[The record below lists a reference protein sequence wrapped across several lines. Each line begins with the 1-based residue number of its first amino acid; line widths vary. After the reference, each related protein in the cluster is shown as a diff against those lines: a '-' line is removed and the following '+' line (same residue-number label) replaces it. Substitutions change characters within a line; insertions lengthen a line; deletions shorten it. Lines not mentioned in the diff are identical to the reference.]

1 MDSILKQ
8 RFPNLAV
15 ITALALSVWSLDGLT
30 STVEAQQF
38 STAQLQQVNSGLFR
52 SSSQDFFEEGE
63 RRLER
68 EIKLLTH
75 RRLTP
80 AEDLLK
86 VPTKSRIE
94 ADIVNNSTP
103 PLPGRRELEKQ
114 P

>member
-1 MDSILKQ
+1 MNTILKQ
-8 RFPNLAV
+8 RFSNLAV

-30 STVEAQQF
+30 YAVEAQHLY
-38 STAQLQQVNSGLFR
+38 TAQLQQVNSGLFR
-52 SSSQDFFEEGE
+52 SSSQDFFAEGE

-68 EIKLLTH
+68 EIELLTQ

-94 ADIVNNSTP
+94 ADIVNKLAP
-103 PLPGRRELEKQ
+103 PLRGRCELEKQ

>member
-1 MDSILKQ
+1 MNTILKQ

-15 ITALALSVWSLDGLT
+15 ITALALSVWSLEGLT
-30 STVEAQQF
+30 SAVEAQPL
-38 STAQLQQVNSGLFR
+38 SPQQINSGLFR
-52 SSSQDFFEEGE
+52 SSSQDFFAEGE

-68 EIKLLTH
+68 EIELLTQ

-80 AEDLLK
+80 VEDLLK

-94 ADIVNNSTP
+94 ADILNNIAP
-103 PLPGRRELEKQ
+103 PLQERRGLEKQ